1 MLLRTRLALILLLA
15 TACVSAA
22 LAPADARQ
30 SRRNVSLVLA
40 NGKVF
45 TADARG
51 TVAEAVA
58 VDGDR
63 IVAVGTSREI
73 AARYNGARTIDL
85 RGRLVTPGFND
96 AHIHFLGGG
105 LSLLRVNLVG
115 AQTLSEAK
123 ARVAARVRELPAGA
137 WVAGRGW
144 DHTLWGG
151 AWPTKKDLD
160 EVAPANPVILQRVDG
175 HVSWANTL
183 ALQKGG
189 VTRETQAP
197 QGGEILHDA
206 AGEPTGIL
214 KETAGGLVL
223 GVVPPPTR
231 GEMLEALARAL
242 AEARRYGLTSIQTND
257 VPSFEATPLYREL
270 LKEGKLT
277 VRVAEWQQFDRAV
290 EELKRER
297 AEFESHKDD
306 PLRLKLTALKGYV
319 DGTLGSRTSAMLAP
333 FADDPHNS
341 GIPRM
346 PPEQLT
352 RMIVERDAAG
362 FQIALHCIGDRANRM
377 ALDGYEEAC
386 RRRPGS
392 KCLIALRSSA
402 VRAPSERSAEPKG
415 RGESGNLG
423 LAPSEGSRRH
433 RVEHAQVVAP
443 LDFARFRDLGVIAS
457 MQPSHAISDKRWAQD
472 RLGEYRVLGAYSWHT
487 MMAHGVHVPFGTDW
501 PVEPVNP
508 YLGLYAAV
516 TRQST
521 GGEPAGGWWP
531 EERLS
536 IEEAIRNYTAESA
549 YASFDEREKGQ
560 VAAGML
566 ADLVVHSRDLLTIA
580 PREILQTE
588 ADITVFDGRVV
599 YERKGDK

>member
-1 MLLRTRLALILLLA
+1 MLLAA
-15 TACVSAA
+15 VCAQAA
-22 LAPADARQ
+22 LAPARAGAQGRAR
-30 SRRNVSLVLA
+30 RGVSLVLT

-51 TVAEAVA
+51 RVAEAVA
-58 VDGDR
+58 IDGER
-63 IVAVGTSREI
+63 VVAVGTSREI
-73 AARYNGARTIDL
+73 GAAFAGARTIDL

-115 AQTLSEAK
+115 ARTLAEAK

-137 WVAGRGW
+137 WVTGRGW

-151 AWPTKKDLD
+151 QWPTKQDLD

-189 VTRETQAP
+189 VTRETRAP

-214 KETAGGLVL
+214 KETAAGLVTK
-223 GVVPPPTR
+223 VVPAPTR
-231 GEMLEALARAL
+231 AEMSEALDRAL
-242 AEARRYGLTSIQTND
+242 AEARRYGLTSVSAND
-257 VPSFEATPLYREL
+257 VPSFDATPLYREL
-270 LKEGKLT
+270 LRQGKLT
-277 VRVAEWQQFDRAV
+277 VRVAEWQQFERTV

-297 AEFESHKDD
+297 TEFESHKDD
-306 PLRLKLTALKGYV
+306 PLRLRMTALKGYV
-319 DGTLGSRTSAMLAP
+319 DGTLGSRASAMLAP

-352 RMIVERDAAG
+352 RMVVERDAAG

-377 ALDGYEEAC
+377 ALDAYEA
-386 RRRPGS
+386 
-392 KCLIALRSSA
+392 ALKASPSPQPKQTASA
-402 VRAPSERSAEPKG
+402 GETGGPTSIFTTYDGQTLRKG
-415 RGESGNLG
+415 EFRFSVAYANYQQAG
-423 LAPSEGSRRH
+423 AKRH

-443 LDFARFRDLGVIAS
+443 LDFARFRELGVIAS
-457 MQPSHAISDKRWAQD
+457 MQPAHAISDKRWAQE

-487 MMAHGVHVPFGTDW
+487 FKAHGVRVPFGTDW
-501 PVEPVNP
+501 PVEPISP

-516 TRQST
+516 TRQSPE
-521 GGEPAGGWWP
+521 GDPAGGWWP
-531 EERLS
+531 EQRLS
-536 IEEAIRNYTAESA
+536 IADAIRGYTAEGA
-549 YASFDEREKGQ
+549 YATFEEREKGQ
-560 VAAGML
+560 LSPGML

-580 PREILQTE
+580 PDEILQTE
-588 ADITVFDGRVV
+588 ADITVFNGRVV
-599 YERKGDK
+599 YERK

>member
-1 MLLRTRLALILLLA
+1 MLLAA
-15 TACVSAA
+15 VCAQAA
-22 LAPADARQ
+22 LAPARAGAQGRAR
-30 SRRNVSLVLA
+30 RGVSLVLT

-51 TVAEAVA
+51 RVAEAVA
-58 VDGDR
+58 IDGER
-63 IVAVGTSREI
+63 VVAVGTSREI
-73 AARYNGARTIDL
+73 GAAFAGARTIDL

-115 AQTLSEAK
+115 ARTLAEAK

-137 WVAGRGW
+137 WVTGRGW

-151 AWPTKKDLD
+151 QWPTKQDLD

-189 VTRETQAP
+189 VTRETRAP

-214 KETAGGLVL
+214 KETAAGLVTK
-223 GVVPPPTR
+223 VVPAPTR
-231 GEMLEALARAL
+231 AEMSEALDRAL
-242 AEARRYGLTSIQTND
+242 AEARRYGLTSVSAND
-257 VPSFEATPLYREL
+257 VPSFDATPLYREL
-270 LKEGKLT
+270 LRQGKLT
-277 VRVAEWQQFDRAV
+277 VRVAEWQQFERTV

-306 PLRLKLTALKGYV
+306 PLRLRMTALKGYV

-352 RMIVERDAAG
+352 RMVVERDAAG

-377 ALDGYEEAC
+377 ALDAYEA
-386 RRRPGS
+386 
-392 KCLIALRSSA
+392 ALKASPSPQPKQTASA
-402 VRAPSERSAEPKG
+402 GETGGPTSIFTTYDGQTLRKG
-415 RGESGNLG
+415 EFRFSVAYANYQQAG
-423 LAPSEGSRRH
+423 AKRH

-443 LDFARFRDLGVIAS
+443 LDFARFRELGVIAS
-457 MQPSHAISDKRWAQD
+457 MQPAHAISDKRWAQE

-487 MMAHGVHVPFGTDW
+487 FKAHGVRVPFGTDW
-501 PVEPVNP
+501 PVEPISP

-516 TRQST
+516 TRQSPE
-521 GGEPAGGWWP
+521 GDPAGGWWP
-531 EERLS
+531 EQRLS
-536 IEEAIRNYTAESA
+536 IADAIRGYTAEGA
-549 YASFDEREKGQ
+549 YATFEEREKGQ
-560 VAAGML
+560 LSPGML

-580 PREILQTE
+580 PDEILQTE
-588 ADITVFDGRVV
+588 ADITVFNGRVV
-599 YERKGDK
+599 YERK